1 MMSGLKHPNSPKA
14 LVVQVSSMSAISVLP
29 VIMSGGSGT
38 RLWPLSTSDRPK
50 QFHALGAQRTMIQ
63 ETALRLASAETGL
76 NVLGPAIIGNIRHAD
91 LIASQLA
98 EVGISPTFTALE
110 PVGRNTAA
118 TAAAAA
124 QLALEYAPGAL
135 VLLMPADHVVS
146 NPAAFLR
153 AISVSAETAKNRIV
167 TFGMRP
173 TGPET
178 GYGYIKQGRDLADG
192 VHEVAAFR
200 EKPVKEVAE
209 TYLQE
214 GGYSWNSGVFFFDPT
229 VMLNEFSLTS
239 PDIRD
244 RTLDALRQGVRHDRT
259 LLIDAQIF
267 ATVRSAPIDIA
278 VMEPTQRAAVT
289 PCDIGWADVGSWS
302 ELWRLSEQ
310 DASGNVTIGPSLIV
324 DGSDNLVRSEGIHVS
339 VAGVSGLVVVATK
352 DGILI
357 IPKERA
363 QDVGKLIP
371 GRK

>member
-1 MMSGLKHPNSPKA
+1 MPAAS
-14 LVVQVSSMSAISVLP
+14 ILP

-38 RLWPLSTSDRPK
+38 RLWPLSTSEQPK
-50 QFHALGAQRTMIQ
+50 QFHALGAKRTMIQ
-63 ETALRLASAETGL
+63 ETALRLTSSDPGL
-76 NVLGPAIIGNIRHAD
+76 NILAPAIIGNVRHAD
-91 LIASQLA
+91 LIASQLEA
-98 EVGISPTFTALE
+98 VGVSPTFTALE

-124 QLALEYAPGAL
+124 LLALEYAPEAL
-135 VLLMPADHVVS
+135 VLLMPADHVVA

-153 AISVSAETAKNRIV
+153 AISVSVETAKTRIV

-173 TGPET
+173 KGPET
-178 GYGYIKQGRDLADG
+178 GYGYIRQGVALAEG
-192 VHEVAAFR
+192 VFEVSAFR
-200 EKPVKEVAE
+200 EKPSREVAE
-209 TYLQE
+209 SYLRE

-229 VMLNEFSLTS
+229 VMLGEFSLTS

-244 RTLDALRQGVRHDRT
+244 GTRDALKHAVRHDRT
-259 LLIDAQIF
+259 LLIDAQTF
-267 ATVRSAPIDIA
+267 ATVRSAPFDIA
-278 VMEPTQRAAVT
+278 VMEATQRAAVT

-310 DASGNVTIGPSLIV
+310 DASGNVAIGPSFIL

-339 VAGVSGLVVVATK
+339 VAGVSGLVVVATT

-357 IPKERA
+357 IPKDRA

-371 GRK
+371 RSK